1 MLQNLRAEMMRY
13 GITAADLSR
22 TAKRTE
28 RSIRLKVAGKT
39 AFTRPEGI
47 AIRDAFFPG
56 MSLEYLFARTE
67 SVWGSIT
74 VAKRD
79 SAQGGGGENGG
90 AILRL

>member
-1 MLQNLRAEMMRY
+1 MLQNLRAEMLRY

-22 TAKRTE
+22 VAKRTE

-39 AFTRPEGI
+39 AFTLPEGI

-67 SVWGSIT
+67 SVQ
-74 VAKRD
+74 D
-79 SAQGGGGENGG
+79 SA
-90 AILRL
+90 